1 MKLYVCYGTFRFAPR
16 PGGHPCGNAY
26 HALVEAGHKP
36 EVIRAYGWG
45 ALPDV
50 FNQTPGRREI
60 KRLTGNNWVPALATD
75 DGEVVQGSDKIIA
88 WANSGGADAKAGAG
102 DPGAGA
108 VGAAANEPDAGTG
121 SDAGQTP
128 AA

>member
-26 HALVEAGHKP
+26 QALVEAGHKP

-45 ALPDV
+45 ALPEV

-60 KRLTGNNWVPALATD
+60 KRLTGNSWVPALVTD

-88 WANSGGADAKAGAG
+88 WANSGGADAKAGA
-102 DPGAGA
+102 A
-108 VGAAANEPDAGTG
+108 TG
-121 SDAGQTP
+121 SEPADTP

>member
-1 MKLYVCYGTFRFAPR
+1 MVPYVPRFAPR

-26 HALVEAGHKP
+26 HALVDAGHHP
-36 EVIRAYGWG
+36 EVVRTYGWG

-60 KRLTGNNWVPALATD
+60 KRLTGNNWVPALVTD

-88 WANSGGADAKAGAG
+88 WANSGAADAEA
-102 DPGAGA
+102 
-108 VGAAANEPDAGTG
+108 GAAAG
-121 SDAGQTP
+121 SEAADTP

>member
-26 HALVEAGHKP
+26 HALVDAGHKP
-36 EVIRAYGWG
+36 DVVRAYGWG

-60 KRLTGNNWVPALATD
+60 KRLTGNSWVPALVTD

-88 WANSGGADAKAGAG
+88 WPKSGG
-102 DPGAGA
+102 
-108 VGAAANEPDAGTG
+108 
-121 SDAGQTP
+121 P
-128 AA
+128 AAYVAPAASSSTSSAAVVAPS